1 MSESAQKSGNQAKA
15 HGLLIGKLA
24 TAVIAMFG
32 FGYLMVPIYDVF
44 CDITG
49 LNGKVD
55 TVAASQSLL
64 VDKSRTVTVEFD
76 ATGNEYLP
84 FEFTPE
90 FTKIKVHPG
99 EMRTVYYKVRN
110 TSEQNM
116 IGQAVPSVAPSKAA
130 EHLKKTECFCF
141 TQQKFA
147 AGEVRD
153 MPVTFYLDTELPEDV
168 SIMTLSYTFFDVGK
182 LARNSASD
190 EKVN

>member
-1 MSESAQKSGNQAKA
+1 MTEQAQQPRKKA
-15 HGLLIGKLA
+15 HGLLVGKLA

-55 TVAASQSLL
+55 NVAASESVL
-64 VDKSRTVTVEFD
+64 VDTSRMITVEFD

-99 EMRTVYYKVRN
+99 EMKTVYYKVHN
-110 TSEQNM
+110 ASGQDM
-116 IGQAVPSVAPSKAA
+116 IGQAVPSIAPSRAA
-130 EHLKKTECFCF
+130 EHMKKTECFCF

-147 AGEVRD
+147 AGETRD
-153 MPVTFYLDTELPEDV
+153 LPVTFYVDTELPKDV

-182 LARNSASD
+182 LVRHGEPD
-190 EKVN
+190 KKVN